1 MGIDKIVCFLLFV
14 FLSTS
19 VYSQNSN
26 DTIFINNDYYV
37 KHIVKV
43 NESISDIAD
52 YYNISVNK
60 ILETNETN
68 LQLYYNQVLYIP
80 LKISK
85 KKSLFNLLKND
96 KKIDIA
102 LLLPFYKNLNDTLVA
117 SFEEAEDAEKV
128 ILSKSAMALD
138 FMQGVHLALDS
149 LQRLG
154 MNINLIVL
162 DTQNDS
168 AKTLDIIKSKMLDTV
183 EVILGP
189 IYSRNMQLV
198 SDRYGNDKNK
208 LIISP
213 LSKSS
218 EFLKGNP
225 SSLQINTPFKIQS
238 KIISRFIEE
247 KYKSINVIICFDEK
261 EKGLAKYIE
270 RSLSKKLK
278 NINKMEMVFT
288 HIDSIR
294 DQFLDSQIIILPS
307 YNRAFIS
314 KMLASLGGIDS
325 SFIVFGLSNI
335 KNYDHLDVENLMQL
349 DVHFPDPYYFNKH
362 SIKDSLF
369 LYNFEEKFLSSP
381 NRFSLVAYNI
391 MMHFC
396 NQNTLY
402 SFEKYNL
409 NSGKVNINAPL
420 VRYSDYFLEK
430 VER

>member
-14 FLSTS
+14 FLSKS
-19 VYSQNSN
+19 ISSQNSN

-37 KHIVKV
+37 KHIVKI
-43 NESISDIAD
+43 NESLSDIAN
-52 YYNISVNK
+52 YYNITVNK

-68 LQLYYNQVLYIP
+68 LQLYYKQVLYIP
-80 LKISK
+80 IKISK
-85 KKSLFNLLKND
+85 KKPLFNLLK
-96 KKIDIA
+96 KYKTIDIA

-117 SFEEAEDAEKV
+117 SFEEEEDAEKV

-149 LQRLG
+149 LERLG

-168 AKTLDIIKSKMLDTV
+168 AKTAEIIKYKILDTV

-198 SDRYGNDKNK
+198 SDRYGNDKKK

-218 EFLKGNP
+218 EFLKDNT

-247 KYKSINVIICFDEK
+247 KYKSFNVIICYVQK

-278 NINKMEMVFT
+278 NITKM
-288 HIDSIR
+288 
-294 DQFLDSQIIILPS
+294 
-307 YNRAFIS
+307 
-314 KMLASLGGIDS
+314 
-325 SFIVFGLSNI
+325 
-335 KNYDHLDVENLMQL
+335 
-349 DVHFPDPYYFNKH
+349 
-362 SIKDSLF
+362 
-369 LYNFEEKFLSSP
+369 
-381 NRFSLVAYNI
+381 
-391 MMHFC
+391 
-396 NQNTLY
+396 
-402 SFEKYNL
+402 
-409 NSGKVNINAPL
+409 
-420 VRYSDYFLEK
+420 
-430 VER
+430 

>member
-1 MGIDKIVCFLLFV
+1 M
-14 FLSTS
+14 
-19 VYSQNSN
+19 
-26 DTIFINNDYYV
+26 
-37 KHIVKV
+37 
-43 NESISDIAD
+43 
-52 YYNISVNK
+52 
-60 ILETNETN
+60 
-68 LQLYYNQVLYIP
+68 
-80 LKISK
+80 
-85 KKSLFNLLKND
+85 
-96 KKIDIA
+96 
-102 LLLPFYKNLNDTLVA
+102 
-117 SFEEAEDAEKV
+117 
-128 ILSKSAMALD
+128 
-138 FMQGVHLALDS
+138 
-149 LQRLG
+149 
-154 MNINLIVL
+154 
-162 DTQNDS
+162 
-168 AKTLDIIKSKMLDTV
+168 
-183 EVILGP
+183 
-189 IYSRNMQLV
+189 
-198 SDRYGNDKNK
+198 
-208 LIISP
+208 
-213 LSKSS
+213 
-218 EFLKGNP
+218 
-225 SSLQINTPFKIQS
+225 
-238 KIISRFIEE
+238 
-247 KYKSINVIICFDEK
+247 ICYDER

-270 RSLSKKLK
+270 RRLSKKLK
-278 NINKMEMVFT
+278 NIIKMEMAFT

-402 SFEKYNL
+402 SFEKYNQ

-420 VRYSDYFLEK
+420 VKYSDYFLEK